1 MSLNCVNASIAYLG
15 WSSIKR
21 KMLLFS
27 ALQQSLAIM
36 LYRQQVQSTFTPA
49 SSSARAVA
57 SAVPLISAYFSVPLR
72 DGNEFGDL
80 VAVVYTSDSLQT
92 C

>member
-21 KMLLFS
+21 RMLLFS

-49 SSSARAVA
+49 SSARAVA
-57 SAVPLISAYFSVPLR
+57 SAVPLISAYFSVPLC

-92 C
+92 R